1 MAEPLTTVGLGRRG
15 QEGLRDLGLGLR
27 PRRNGRGRCAGV
39 SIPAGARPDE
49 LEAGFALDFG
59 ERRVDGGGEAR
70 VIQLDRE
77 VVAIGLNGALLP
89 RGSQFHITGRVD
101 AEVWALVRR
110 VIDALETG
118 LDVERQSADRTG
130 EAVLGQVSIVVC
142 GLTF

>member
-39 SIPAGARPDE
+39 LIPAGARPDE

-77 VVAIGLNGALLP
+77 VVPVLARGLLP
-89 RGSQFHITGRVD
+89 SGAEFGLAGED

-118 LDVERQSADRTG
+118 FDVERQSADRTG